1 MTMNIGD
8 RSEDSMAVTRLLEL
22 YGLLEVGRRVSN
34 ELLDIRD
41 ERVNQV
47 KHRLDRGYYQALEVQ
62 AKVARGVDR
71 VFAGMDSL

>member
-1 MTMNIGD
+1 MTMNTGD
-8 RSEDSMAVTRLLEL
+8 RGENSTAASRLMEL

-34 ELLDIRD
+34 ELRDIRD
-41 ERVNQV
+41 DRVNEV

-71 VFAGMDSL
+71 VFAGMDTL